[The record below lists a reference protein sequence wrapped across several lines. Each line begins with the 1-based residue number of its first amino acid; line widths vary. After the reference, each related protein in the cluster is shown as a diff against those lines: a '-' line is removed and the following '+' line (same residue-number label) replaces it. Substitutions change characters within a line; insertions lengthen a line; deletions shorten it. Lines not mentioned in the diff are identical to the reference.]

1 MKTEK
6 VFAGIYK
13 DKGVS
18 NEDADFMICY
28 NNSMCLI
35 FDGIND
41 IFEDVE
47 HAGDFSRYELI
58 KGYSLGVKQSK
69 LTDECIWQIRDSGRK
84 NSKDYIIKEGT
95 FGGPH
100 FIISLKPFMKV
111 LS

>member
-1 MKTEK
+1 MDR

-35 FDGIND
+35 FDGIRD

-47 HAGDFSRYELI
+47 HAGDFSRYELVQ
-58 KGYSLGVKQSK
+58 GYSLGVKSS
-69 LTDECIWQIRDSGRK
+69 DSVWQIRNSGIK
-84 NSKDYIIKEGT
+84 HTKDYIIKQGK
-95 FGGPH
+95 FDGPY
-100 FIISLKPFMKV
+100 FVKSLQPFFKAM
-111 LS
+111 SS